1 MSTAIDNK
9 KFTIGIF
16 LDLSKAFDTVNHEIL
31 FTKLEH
37 YGFRGIVLDW
47 MKSYFIN
54 RKQFVQ
60 YNNHCSDL
68 KEISC
73 GVPQGSILGPLLFLL
88 YINDICNV
96 AQILEVILFADDTNV
111 FYLHQDL
118 HYLINTMNK
127 EMNELSE
134 WLKIN
139 KLTLNLEKTKYI
151 LFKPRQK
158 RQYMPVDLFIDGTN
172 INQVHETSFL
182 GVVLDENITWK
193 LLISYIA
200 SKISKSIGIIL
211 RSSFYLFKSSLK
223 TLYYGLVYPYLQY
236 CNIVWRQPISRT

>member
-1 MSTAIDNK
+1 MIHYLDNYNILCHQQFGFQKGYSTSMALIRLSDQLFTAIDNK

-73 GVPQGSILGPLLFLL
+73 GVPQGLILGSLLFLL
-88 YINDICNV
+88 YINEFCNV
-96 AQILEVILFADDTNV
+96 SQISDFI
-111 FYLHQDL
+111 H
-118 HYLINTMNK
+118 I
-127 EMNELSE
+127 
-134 WLKIN
+134 KIF
-139 KLTLNLEKTKYI
+139 TI
-151 LFKPRQK
+151 
-158 RQYMPVDLFIDGTN
+158 
-172 INQVHETSFL
+172 
-182 GVVLDENITWK
+182 
-193 LLISYIA
+193 
-200 SKISKSIGIIL
+200 
-211 RSSFYLFKSSLK
+211 
-223 TLYYGLVYPYLQY
+223 
-236 CNIVWRQPISRT
+236 

>member
-1 MSTAIDNK
+1 MVHYLDNYNILCHQQFGFRNGYSTSMALIRLSDQLFTAIDNK

-16 LDLSKAFDTVNHEIL
+16 LDLSKAPDTVNHEIL

-37 YGFRGIVLDW
+37 YRFYGIVLDW

-96 AQILEVILFADDTNV
+96 SQILEVILFADDTNV
-111 FYLHQDL
+111 FYSHQDL
-118 HYLINTMNK
+118 HY
-127 EMNELSE
+127 
-134 WLKIN
+134 
-139 KLTLNLEKTKYI
+139 
-151 LFKPRQK
+151 
-158 RQYMPVDLFIDGTN
+158 
-172 INQVHETSFL
+172 
-182 GVVLDENITWK
+182 
-193 LLISYIA
+193 
-200 SKISKSIGIIL
+200 
-211 RSSFYLFKSSLK
+211 
-223 TLYYGLVYPYLQY
+223 
-236 CNIVWRQPISRT
+236 